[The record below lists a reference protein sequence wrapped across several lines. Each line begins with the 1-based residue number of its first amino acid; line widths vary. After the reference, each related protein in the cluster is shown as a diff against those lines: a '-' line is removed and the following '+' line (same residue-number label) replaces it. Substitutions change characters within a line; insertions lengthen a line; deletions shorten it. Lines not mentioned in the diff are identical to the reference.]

1 MIRIS
6 KNIFAWLLILAVLL
20 CSFGCDNVSAETDAE
35 TESIFESEIIESD
48 MTDGESNEESREES
62 DSVASTES
70 GTTIESDSS
79 ESESDEALTESET
92 ETTSNETDAIETGS
106 EASTDI
112 IIYEKL
118 NSPSNH
124 TVASSYEDA
133 ISRSEEGKL
142 SGYDYVP
149 DQAPILSPY
158 RPQKDGV
165 YIKNSDSYYID
176 SNTYVVIDAYGRE
189 VFRIYRGG
197 AYITL
202 EEVAAYIY
210 AFGEPPA
217 NHSSSKRT
225 KPTQSIWG
233 IYLRVNNTKFSGDTT
248 RYPYEPVLPRISGCG
263 GDLQYWEMD
272 IGTTGNDCDPSY
284 SARIYNNGTTIV
296 RGASRIVY
304 TWNDLNDNGLA
315 DATDAIYIF
324 YTYNHYNDF
333 QEYLN
338 YYGGWGEIFG
348 NITGGGEIS
357 STENY
362 HPTPYVPTVWG
373 TMLKKQA
380 AEIVWYFDIKKALFA

>member
-263 GDLQYWEMD
+263 GLFRLY
-272 IGTTGNDCDPSY
+272 
-284 SARIYNNGTTIV
+284 
-296 RGASRIVY
+296 GASRKGSCDG
-304 TWNDLNDNGLA
+304 NDHPRNRSSGAGRQTLLH
-315 DATDAIYIF
+315 DAWRGKRKYGSVFGKRHRRSQYCGRTCYG
-324 YTYNHYNDF
+324 NHRGNR
-333 QEYLN
+333 YL
-338 YYGGWGEIFG
+338 E
-348 NITGGGEIS
+348 
-357 STENY
+357 
-362 HPTPYVPTVWG
+362 TP
-373 TMLKKQA
+373 
-380 AEIVWYFDIKKALFA
+380 